1 MQISV
6 DLTFSPLQNDYEAY
20 IINFIKRL
28 RDSDLTIIENP
39 LATQVY
45 GDYDTVMELLTKEMK
60 RSFEEI
66 GIGLFYIKIVKTD
79 RSDYVAHF

>member
-6 DLTFSPLQNDYEAY
+6 DLTFSPLQNDYEMY
-20 IINFIKRL
+20 IISIIKRL
-28 RDSDLTIIENP
+28 RDSGLTIVENP

-45 GDYDTVMELLTKEMK
+45 GDYDKVMTTLTKEMK

-79 RSDYVAHF
+79 RSDYVADF

>member
-6 DLTFSPLQNDYEAY
+6 DLTFSPLQNDYEMD

-28 RDSDLTIIENP
+28 RDSGLTIIENP
-39 LATQVY
+39 LSTQVY
-45 GDYDTVMELLTKEMK
+45 GDYNKVMTTLTKEMK

-79 RSDYVAHF
+79 RSDYVADF